1 MTRITLSAV
10 GDILFGTNLNDW
22 NDPAFLQ
29 LADRLRKADVSFGNL
44 EVPLVE
50 TGNPIPK
57 IDIARADLAMADEL
71 TRMGLDVLSL
81 ANNHIM
87 DYGLGGLLSTRKA
100 LLQRKL
106 KYAGASLTSKG
117 AFAPLYWKVRGRRLA
132 LVAFH
137 CWYHP
142 VWEDYPEPVRSDVHK
157 PGAAVV
163 QAYRVRI
170 PADGS
175 VVECPDERY
184 LELLLA
190 SVARARKHADFV
202 LVSMHTHFGFRAPL
216 EVAPTRHAWTHWL
229 VDAGAD
235 LVLGHGPHAINGVEF
250 YQGRFIVHSMGN
262 FIFNIPAGIENLIP
276 ESRPF
281 VSRLAD
287 DDQFWRGFLTQATF
301 SDGPPSSLRCVP
313 YQLIRDPAHPHQ
325 GMPQAA
331 SGELFTAI
339 AERIAHDSAG
349 MGVKVEVEDD
359 HVVIRPAPQS
369 SSLAR

>member
-1 MTRITLSAV
+1 MTASRITLSAV
-10 GDILFGTNLNDW
+10 GDILFGVNRNDW
-22 NDPAFLQ
+22 KDPDFLH
-29 LADRLRKADVSFGNL
+29 LAGRMQKADISFGNL

-50 TGNPIPK
+50 TGNPIAK
-57 IDIARADLAMADEL
+57 IDIARADLAMAEEL
-71 TRMGLDVLSL
+71 EKMGLDVVSL

-87 DYGLGGLLSTRKA
+87 DYGLGGLLSTRKT
-100 LLQRKL
+100 LLRRQI

-117 AFAPLYWKVRGRRLA
+117 AFAPLYWKVKSRRVA

-142 VWEDYPEPVRSDVHK
+142 VWEDYTDPVRSDTHK

-170 PADGS
+170 PSDGS

-190 SVARARKHADFV
+190 SVERARKHAEVV

-216 EVAPTRHAWTHWL
+216 EVAPTRHAWTRWL

-235 LVLGHGPHAINGVEF
+235 LILGHGPHAINGVEC
-250 YQGRFIVHSMGN
+250 YKGRFIVHSMGN

-287 DDQFWRGFLTQATF
+287 EDQFWRGFLTEATF
-301 SDGPPSSLRCVP
+301 TEGPPASLRCLP
-313 YQLIRDPAHPHQ
+313 YEIVRDRNHAFQ
-325 GMPQAA
+325 GMPRAA
-331 SGELFTAI
+331 RGELFQTI
-339 AERIAHDSAG
+339 ARRIEHDSQG
-349 MGVKVEVEDD
+349 MGVKVVVEEDA
-359 HVVIRPAPQS
+359 VRIKPA
-369 SSLAR
+369 